1 MINFALLL
9 LSASLLMYL
18 DNSIY
23 TEAILISALVV
34 SALLNRKNI
43 NNLHLSTV
51 ILCVVA
57 VETLIQ
63 ASEVLIPSPPILNV
77 WKNSIIYSTYLGFD
91 ILAFTLV
98 IFRVSLSR
106 GISNQHEQVR
116 MTNADILLMSV
127 YGLFV
132 VINVLA
138 LGENIIRNLEHFGIA
153 ENVAKTFWSWDFI
166 YYNYPNAKRAII
178 ALQLFAVFLMIKDA
192 IPIKRQKVLS

>member
-1 MINFALLL
+1 
-9 LSASLLMYL
+9 
-18 DNSIY
+18 
-23 TEAILISALVV
+23 
-34 SALLNRKNI
+34 
-43 NNLHLSTV
+43 
-51 ILCVVA
+51 
-57 VETLIQ
+57 
-63 ASEVLIPSPPILNV
+63 
-77 WKNSIIYSTYLGFD
+77 
-91 ILAFTLV
+91 
-98 IFRVSLSR
+98 
-106 GISNQHEQVR
+106 

-178 ALQLFAVFLMIKDA
+178 ALQLFAVFLMIKDS